1 MKTEDIKKR
10 IEKKGYKISECTN
23 GKIVL
28 TTKWIIRVFE
38 TYNQIATYFGWRSK

>member
-10 IEKKGYKISECTN
+10 IEKKGYKVSECMN

-28 TTKWIIRVFE
+28 TTKWTTRIFE
-38 TYNQIATYFGWRSK
+38 SYNQIATYFGWRTK